1 MKQMKI
7 ELFKL
12 RLRLTYLRLHLTYL
26 RLHLTYLR
34 LQIWRLEKSERFW
47 AETES
52 WASRMQERFGDGR

>member
-26 RLHLTYLR
+26 RL
-34 LQIWRLEKSERFW
+34 QNWRLKKSERFW
-47 AETES
+47 AAMES